1 MILSGSVKNTYP
13 SGHGGGGGGSEM
25 VGDVSVGNVSAEA
38 ADGGAEDGPEVV
50 VGARV
55 VLGAGAG
62 GVGGEE
68 MALGADTGAEWS
80 GMLTGTIF
88 FNCGGSARRSESSA
102 IGDSVGVA
110 LGGGGERAGGGVRRG
125 GGT

>member
-1 MILSGSVKNTYP
+1 
-13 SGHGGGGGGSEM
+13 M
-25 VGDVSVGNVSAEA
+25 VGDVGVGDGSAGA

-68 MALGADTGAEWS
+68 MALGAGGGAEWS
-80 GMLTGTIF
+80 GVRTGTIEC
-88 FNCGGSARRSESSA
+88 NCGGSARRSESSA
-102 IGDSVGVA
+102 IGDSVSVG

>member
-1 MILSGSVKNTYP
+1 
-13 SGHGGGGGGSEM
+13 M
-25 VGDVSVGNVSAEA
+25 VGDVDVGNVSAGA

-55 VLGAGAG
+55 VLGAGSG

-68 MALGADTGAEWS
+68 MALGAGAGAEWS
-80 GMLTGTIF
+80 GVLTGTIVC
-88 FNCGGSARRSESSA
+88 NCGGSTRRSKRST
-102 IGDSVGVA
+102 IGDSVGIG
-110 LGGGGERAGGGVRRG
+110 LGGGGERARGGVGRG

>member
-1 MILSGSVKNTYP
+1 
-13 SGHGGGGGGSEM
+13 M
-25 VGDVSVGNVSAEA
+25 VGTVGVGDDS
-38 ADGGAEDGPEVV
+38 AEDGPEVV

-62 GVGGEE
+62 GVAGEE
-68 MALGADTGAEWS
+68 MALEAGAGAEWS
-80 GMLTGTIF
+80 GVRTGTIVC
-88 FNCGGSARRSESSA
+88 NCGGSARRSESSA
-102 IGDSVGVA
+102 IGDSVGVG